1 MVTSAHTEDEARLRP
16 VQEQRKF
23 GTFRA
28 VLALILREM
37 ATTYGRSPGG
47 YLWAIL
53 EPLAAIVMLTLVFS
67 FMLRSPPL
75 GTNFAIF
82 YATGM
87 LPFGLY
93 NGVASRVQGAIS
105 YSRPLLVYP
114 SVTFVDAI
122 AARFLLALF
131 TSVIVSIIV
140 FTGIR
145 TIYDTRTIIDFPAI
159 ALGYSMAAVLAL
171 GMGTLNCVLMSLI
184 PLWDRLWGIVTVPL
198 MILSCVFYTFDTIPK
213 NVQAFL
219 WYNPLVHVVGQ
230 VRSGFYP
237 FYSADYVSPA
247 YVLGFGLV
255 PLCIGL
261 VFLRRW
267 HRLILAR

>member
-1 MVTSAHTEDEARLRP
+1 MSTIPHSEDEARLRP
-16 VQEQRKF
+16 VQKQRKF

-28 VLALILREM
+28 VFALILREM

-53 EPLAAIVMLTLVFS
+53 EPVAAIVMLTFVFS
-67 FMLRSPPL
+67 FMLRTPPL

-93 NGVASRVQGAIS
+93 QSLAGRVQGAIN

-122 AARFLLALF
+122 AARFLLALL
-131 TSVIVSIIV
+131 TSLIVSIIV
-140 FTGIR
+140 FTGIC
-145 TIYDTRTIIDFPAI
+145 TMYDTRTVIDFQAV

-171 GMGTLNCVLMSLI
+171 GVGTLNCVLVSLI

-198 MILSCVFYTFDTIPK
+198 MILSCIFYTFDMIPK
-213 NVQAFL
+213 SVQAYL

-237 FYSADYVSPA
+237 FYAADYVSPT
-247 YVLGFGLV
+247 YVFGFGLV

-261 VFLRRW
+261 IFLRRW
-267 HRLILAR
+267 HRVILNR

>member
-1 MVTSAHTEDEARLRP
+1 VSISTQPEDETRLRP

-23 GTFRA
+23 GTSRA
-28 VLALILREM
+28 ILALILREM

-53 EPLAAIVMLTLVFS
+53 EPVAAIVMLTLVFS
-67 FMLRSPPL
+67 LMLRSPPL

-93 NGVASRVQGAIS
+93 SGLSGRVQGAIN

-122 AARFLLALF
+122 VARFLLALL
-131 TSVIVSIIV
+131 TSLLVALIV
-140 FTGIR
+140 FTGIL
-145 TIYDTRTIIDFPAI
+145 TAYDTRTVIDFHAV

-171 GMGTLNCVLMSLI
+171 GVGTMNCVLVSLI

-198 MILSCVFYTFDTIPK
+198 MILSCIFYTFEMIPK
-213 NVQAFL
+213 NVQTYL
-219 WYNPLVHVVGQ
+219 WYNPLVHVIGQ

-237 FYSADYVSPA
+237 FYAADYVSPL
-247 YVLGFGLV
+247 YVFGFGLV

-267 HRLILAR
+267 HRLILTR